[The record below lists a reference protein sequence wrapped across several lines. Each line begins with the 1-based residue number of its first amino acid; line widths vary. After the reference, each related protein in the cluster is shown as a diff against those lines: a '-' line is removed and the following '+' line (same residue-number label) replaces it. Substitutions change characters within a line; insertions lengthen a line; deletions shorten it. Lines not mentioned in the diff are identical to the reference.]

1 VRSFEDIEVVGLGQA
16 CIDYLGRVPFYP
28 REDGKLELLDL
39 QSQCGGPAS
48 TALVTLSRLGVKTSF
63 LGSISDDP
71 IGVEIV
77 KGLRADQVDHSF
89 LRITPGH
96 TSHFAFIAVSKE
108 SGDRTVFWHRGS
120 APPLRAEDV
129 DLSPFTGAKVLHLD
143 GLMIEAS
150 IEAAKQARARGL
162 KVVLDA
168 GTLRE
173 GSLDLVPRI
182 DVLIASARF
191 AAPLVGERAAAQEA
205 LEALSR
211 LGPKEVVVTL
221 GAKGSVGWNKGE
233 IVKQGAFPVDAVDTT
248 GAGDVYHGAYI
259 YALLKGSDMK
269 ACMRFAS
276 ATAALKCRAIGA
288 RAGIPRIGEVT
299 RFLETHPEI

>member
-1 VRSFEDIEVVGLGQA
+1 
-16 CIDYLGRVPFYP
+16 
-28 REDGKLELLDL
+28 
-39 QSQCGGPAS
+39 
-48 TALVTLSRLGVKTSF
+48 
-63 LGSISDDP
+63 
-71 IGVEIV
+71 
-77 KGLRADQVDHSF
+77 
-89 LRITPGH
+89 
-96 TSHFAFIAVSKE
+96 
-108 SGDRTVFWHRGS
+108 
-120 APPLRAEDV
+120 
-129 DLSPFTGAKVLHLD
+129 
-143 GLMIEAS
+143 M
-150 IEAAKQARARGL
+150 
-162 KVVLDA
+162 
-168 GTLRE
+168 
-173 GSLDLVPRI
+173 
-182 DVLIASARF
+182 LIASARF
-191 AAPLVGERAAAQEA
+191 AAPLVGEHAAAQEA

-233 IVKQGAFPVDAVDTT
+233 ILKQGAFPVDAVDTT